1 MFKPLPLFI
10 GQRYIHA
17 KRQNHYVSFISMAS
31 MLGIM
36 IGVFVLISIL
46 SIMHG
51 FEKELRARILGVVA
65 HVTVSGD
72 DGLLK
77 DWQKQQDILTK
88 MPEVQG
94 AAPYIQDQVMIA
106 SEQGVKGAL
115 LFGISP
121 EHQDAVSS
129 VNQHMLYG
137 SFADLKSRG
146 YGIALG
152 RQLADTLQVYPGD
165 KVTLI
170 TPQIQVTP
178 AGLLP
183 RMRRF
188 TVIAV
193 YEMGMLEYDD
203 ATAFIHIDDAS
214 RLFKTRESVHGL
226 RLNVDNVYQAPKIA
240 EAIERTLT
248 QESSQNFKATDWTED
263 NKTFFSAI
271 KMEQIAMSII
281 LFFII
286 LIAIFNLLAS
296 LVMVVT
302 DKQADIAILR
312 TMGLSPANI
321 RYVFMIQGSLL
332 GIGGTLAGVLLGVT
346 FALNI
351 ETIIPAIENF
361 FNFKIFPADVYYI
374 SEVPSDL
381 HASDV
386 WIIGILSIIFSIAS
400 TIYPANRAA
409 KLQPAESL
417 RYE

>member
-10 GQRYIHA
+10 GQRYIYA

-65 HVTVSGD
+65 HVTVSGN
-72 DGLLK
+72 DGLLD
-77 DWQKQQDILTK
+77 DWQTQQEKLSK
-88 MPEVQG
+88 MPDIQG

-106 SEQGVKGAL
+106 SEQGVKGSL

-137 SFADLKSRG
+137 SFADLKPRA

-165 KVTLI
+165 KITLI

-188 TVIAV
+188 TVVAI

-214 RLFKTRESVHGL
+214 RLFKTRESVHGI
-226 RLNVDNVYQAPKIA
+226 RLKIDNVYHAPQLA
-240 EAIERTLT
+240 NDLEQQLGA
-248 QESSQNFKATDWTED
+248 NFKTTDWAED
-263 NKTFFSAI
+263 NTTFFSAI
-271 KMEQIAMSII
+271 KMEQIAMSVI

-312 TMGLSPANI
+312 TMGLSPAKI

-332 GIGGTLAGVLLGVT
+332 GIGGTIAGVLLGVT

-351 ETIIPAIENF
+351 EIIIPAIENL

-386 WIIGILSIIFSIAS
+386 WLIAILSVIFSIAS

-409 KLQPAESL
+409 QLQPAESL